1 MRINGKGPNVTGVSC
16 QVKNN
21 ITHVVLYE
29 FLPPSDGGIAQM
41 AWGIAHEF
49 ERRGLPA
56 ALCGFADLLKHPMYR
71 DVAYDRWP
79 LPRPG
84 WKHLK
89 DVYCCMLGFRLFA
102 RYGRSVVLYSLT
114 WKSGRAFSWMSKL
127 FGWKYILF
135 AVGNEVTRQLGKSK
149 ERRMRR
155 VFHRADAVIALSSY
169 IAERIKPLDLS
180 FFVTINPAVDVEKFV
195 VMDNVACKER
205 FGWEGKTIILTA
217 ARVVARKGQDTVIR
231 ALPRIVGQ
239 LPQVRYVIAGTGEKD
254 EVQRLSDLARS
265 LGVGQHVEFF
275 GFFKDDDRT
284 ALYNAADVYV
294 MISRYE
300 KGERDVEGFGIT
312 FLEAGACGVPVIVGR
327 SGGIPDA
334 IQDGFSGFL
343 VDPGDHERVADRL
356 KTLLADDETRKRLGI
371 QARRRVLEQFTW
383 EKYVDRM
390 AAFLNERGVPAAYK

>member
-1 MRINGKGPNVTGVSC
+1 M
-16 QVKNN
+16 
-21 ITHVVLYE
+21 THVVLYE

-41 AWGIAHEF
+41 AWGIACEF
-49 ERRGLPA
+49 ERRGLPT

-71 DVAYDRWP
+71 EAKADLWP
-79 LPRPG
+79 LQRTG

-89 DVYCCMLGFRLFA
+89 DLYCCLLGLRLFL

-127 FGWKYILF
+127 FGWKYVLF
-135 AVGNEVTRQLGKSK
+135 AIGNEVTRQLGKSK

-169 IAERIKPLDLS
+169 IADRIKPLRLS
-180 FFVTINPAVDVEKFV
+180 SFVTINPAVDVKKFII
-195 VMDNVACKER
+195 MDKPACKAR
-205 FGWEGKTIILTA
+205 FGWEGKTILLTA

-231 ALPRIVGQ
+231 ALPQIIGQ
-239 LPQVRYVIAGTGEKD
+239 LPQLRYIIAGTGEKD

-265 LGVGQHVEFF
+265 LGVGQHVEFT

-312 FLEAGACGVPVIVGR
+312 FLEAGACGVPVIGGR

-343 VDPGDHERVADRL
+343 VDPDDREGIADRL
-356 KTLLADDETRKRLGI
+356 ETLLTDDEVRMRLGI

-390 AAFLNERGVPAAYK
+390 AVFLNTREVTANYKVQQKRD